1 MKEGVKKSIS
11 LILVLTLLVQLLP
24 VVAFGVGD
32 ETNDLDISTDS
43 ETVSMKDDDAEIV
56 GEEDALREES
66 VKHFRL
72 RDGAYM
78 LVEYETAVHYQTA
91 DGSWEEIDNTL
102 QKTGQQYVAQAG
114 DMTRKFAASLDS
126 GFLFETAYQGQSVS
140 MSLARRSS
148 RDVVAVAPDV
158 PAAEETA
165 APEETAVPE
174 TADQPQEAEQAEA
187 DLQRAPAE
195 AAAETD
201 APQQETAEELPLLDD
216 AAYTLV
222 TSTAAARME
231 NPGAKMRTFS
241 KLAEKD
247 KIQPQKI
254 RSSVAFDNVM
264 DGVSLLYQNYGYNV
278 KESIIIEKPQEQ
290 YAYSFVLNLQ
300 GLTPTL
306 EADGSVLLRGAD
318 GEPVYEIPAPYLAD
332 ADGATSLEDAA
343 YKLERISG
351 GYLLTVEA
359 DPEWMNA
366 PERAYPV
373 TLDPTILLHNK
384 GNVLT
389 TFIRSAWP
397 GSVAPNS
404 ADQFVGY
411 RANEGYDACNI
422 YVQFANLPEIPQ
434 NCVPISAQLAMYN
447 AGFFTS
453 DGVGCAAPDGSLT
466 VEAHEWPAAV
476 SDVSGLTWYLVHFGS
491 TPVNEETIDYQ
502 KLSKETLG
510 EYVTWDITRTVMQW
524 YQKQNEGDTSGG
536 RGVLLE
542 GIDGR
547 ENYRVAN
554 LIGSGYHDYSPYF
567 AVYYRNPVG
576 LESYYTYQEASA
588 GKAGDLSIHNFTN
601 QFTLDRAD
609 VSLSLEPAS
618 YALRHIYNSATS
630 GIEFSN
636 NEAGGIHTCDYTSM
650 QVGVGWK
657 LSAQQTVVECKV
669 GDETYL
675 VYNDEDGTEHYFSE
689 TATNTYED
697 EDGLSLKI
705 VKSTSGGNTIYTMT
719 DMDKYHT
726 WVFHNGYL
734 ISVTDNNSN
743 TIYFAYNAA
752 YSSGGS
758 AWKPVKGSASNRLVQ
773 IVMDINSGNNEKSR
787 TLQTVANLTYSG
799 DRLSSVTDYAGRSTN
814 YSYDSGGHLTQV
826 TYADGTS
833 VSYAYNG
840 SGGRLSTLYDA
851 ESQYGLDITYTYN
864 LGVVST
870 FRVQEFANTSGAK
883 QTGSAFHAYRNGI
896 HQTSYRFYGPD
907 HTRDT
912 ADDTVKTCVLDHFGK
927 TICTYDS
934 NTDYS
939 EIIGA
944 SAANYTDNSGT
955 SKTNNR
961 LTGAAAMG
969 ISSFNMLSNS
979 GLETC
984 TGNAADNW
992 AQLSFSTSASAGTQ
1006 SGNKAR
1012 LGKASIK
1019 TTARGSGMYQEATLQ
1034 AGTTYTFSGYVNT
1047 CDMTAFDSN
1056 GSVYLAALTADQI
1069 TDLSQ
1074 ACASPWKSEQVNY
1087 KTDASINRG
1096 WEKISV
1102 TFTPETSGTYYMAF
1116 LQDRADGTACCD
1128 DLLLE
1133 ESEAASE
1140 INLVQNGR
1148 FAWLVNGKPEGWV
1161 PNSYTI
1167 SDEHPFGQSLSK
1179 SMRVSNTMN
1188 GYARTHQV
1196 IPLNLL
1202 ADEATFLLSGWGKA
1216 NSVGGTARKH
1226 EDGDERYFGLVA
1238 EIAYTDGTTENQYV
1252 SFNGDYADWQFASG
1266 VIVPGKRD
1274 ERVKEITV
1282 RCAYD
1287 YNAND
1292 AYFTNISLVLEPA
1305 ETYSYDSKG
1314 NPIAATDGSAKTAS
1328 EFFADSQRLKSYT
1341 TPGGAK
1347 HTLGY
1352 DASNN
1357 LQEDT
1362 LAGLTNYT
1370 YHNTSGSPTT
1380 SMTRK
1385 GYSGDYLKSQNVYD
1399 ITGRFR
1405 TLAIDANG
1413 VQTGYTYD
1421 DTTLQLTSVH
1431 SAGGAT
1437 QTYTYQSGRDRVSQT
1452 AIDQTAALTYRYD
1465 RAQLTDLIRKAF
1477 PQAADAD
1484 GQNVNPF
1491 WQHYLLGYDAFGNMT
1506 RVQVCASSAERD
1518 GYTAPVTLASYTYEG
1533 NVNNG
1538 RLAKMTYGNGDS
1550 VSYTYD
1556 AFDRQRTAGYN
1567 DGTTYHYDYS
1577 GDNDLARQ
1585 YVTDGS
1591 GAVTEQYSYQ
1601 YDSLGRLIHSRQ
1613 LTGGGTLVQ
1622 LTQHMYDNANR
1633 LTSQSWQF
1641 GGDTFRQSYT
1651 YTGQNSDGKQ
1661 VDGTIS
1667 AITTTIPG
1675 QSVITSTYGYN
1686 DLRQLTSKGVTVPDQ
1701 NGKQTKVYDRSYTY
1715 DRIAE
1720 DDGCNWMGTRLA
1732 STGYTFGSSSRSFTY
1747 TYDAAGNISRIVTA
1761 GTNVPKAAQSK
1772 EYGYDAQ
1779 GQLVSEKNSSKTTF
1793 LYAYDTA
1800 GNIRSITKD
1809 GTVTKSFGYTNPSWP
1824 DLLTSVT
1831 ANGTTKDVLY
1841 EGQSQTSDLPSS
1853 GNPITY
1859 YNGKDYT
1866 FTWTKGRQLASA
1878 TVDGKQ
1884 VSYTYDM
1891 SGVRSGKQV
1900 YTTSNQ
1906 RTTTYTYT
1914 TLSGKVMRQQW
1925 ETRNSDD
1932 TVYQAMQS
1940 LEFVYDDGN
1949 QPFAMIYK
1957 HGQTTELYYYVLNA
1971 QGDVIA
1977 LLNANGALVA
1987 SYNYG
1992 AWGNYSVHGADGKKT
2007 TDATFIGHIN
2017 PLRYRGYYYD
2027 RETRLYYLQSR
2038 YYDFANCRFINADT
2052 YLSTGQGILGHN
2064 MFTYCGNNPV
2074 NYCDSSGR
2082 FFFTL
2087 LGAVIGAAV
2096 GYIDAYIAGEDPIK
2110 GAIAGGVSGAIA
2122 GAGVDIGAA
2131 ITIFSGGAAIGW
2143 GAAVAIGLGAFG
2155 GFVGAGIS
2163 NDWKFKKDGESLALQ
2178 YMGAT
2183 LIGGMANAISFGLG
2197 PINGEIAKGTVS
2209 QIVRS
2214 IGYEGMKDFTYNL
2227 VTGGIISLFS
2237 TFTNRIISTMLST
2250 PVEPSLPVISI
2261 S

>member
-43 ETVSMKDDDAEIV
+43 ETVSMQDDDAEIV

-72 RDGAYM
+72 QDGAYM

-91 DGSWEEIDNTL
+91 DGAWEEIDNTL

-148 RDVVAVAPDV
+148 RDVVAAAPDV

-165 APEETAVPE
+165 APEETVAPE
-174 TADQPQEAEQAEA
+174 TADQPQEAEQTEA
-187 DLQRAPAE
+187 DLPQEPAE

-216 AAYTLV
+216 SAYTLV
-222 TSTAAARME
+222 TSTVAARVE
-231 NPGAKMRTFS
+231 NPEAKVRTFS

-278 KESIIIEKPQEQ
+278 KESILIEKPQEQ
-290 YAYSFVLNLQ
+290 YAYSFVLDLQ

-389 TFIRSAWP
+389 TFIRYASP
-397 GSVAPNS
+397 NSVAPNA
-404 ADQFVGY
+404 ADQYIGY
-411 RANEGYDACNI
+411 HAGAAYGVCEV
-422 YVQFANLPEIPQ
+422 YVQFANLPELPR
-434 NCVPISAQLAMYN
+434 NCVPVGAQLAMYH
-447 AGFFTS
+447 AGFFAS
-453 DGVGCAAPDGSLT
+453 NAIGGSAPGGTLT

-476 SDVSGLTWYLVHFGS
+476 SSASGVTWNQVYSGA
-491 TPVNEETIDYQ
+491 TPVSDEVLDFQ
-502 KLSKETLG
+502 KLSKGTLNK
-510 EYVTWDITRTVMQW
+510 YATWDITRTVMAW

-536 RGVLLE
+536 RGVLLQTL
-542 GIDGR
+542 DGYAKSR
-547 ENYRVAN
+547 AAN

-567 AVYYRNPVG
+567 AVYYRNPFG

-618 YALRHIYNSATS
+618 YALRHIYNSAAS

-636 NEAGGIHTCDYTSM
+636 NEAGGLHTCDYTSM

-675 VYNDEDGTEHYFSE
+675 VYNDEDGTEHYFSK

-697 EDGLSLKI
+697 EDGLGLKV

-752 YSSGGS
+752 YSSGSS

-773 IVMDINSGNNEKSR
+773 IVMDINSEKER

-799 DRLSSVTDYAGRSTN
+799 SQLSQVTDYAGRATN
-814 YSYDSGGHLTQV
+814 YTYDSGGHLTQV

-833 VSYAYNG
+833 VSYEYHSSN
-840 SGGRLSTLYDA
+840 GRLSTLYDA

-864 LGVVST
+864 LGVMST
-870 FRVQEFANTSGAK
+870 FRVQEFAKTSAGTK
-883 QTGSAFHAYRNGI
+883 QVGNAFHAYRNGI

-907 HTRDT
+907 HTAGN
-912 ADDTVKTCVLDHFGK
+912 ADDTVTTCVLDYFGK

-934 NTDYS
+934 STDYS

-944 SAANYTDNSGT
+944 SAASYTSNSGT

-969 ISSFNMLSNS
+969 TVALNLLPNA
-979 GLETC
+979 GLEQC
-984 TGNAADNW
+984 TNDVSDGWVSLPFSQNAAAGVIAD
-992 AQLSFSTSASAGTQ
+992 SRTRIGYASLKTA
-1006 SGNKAR
+1006 
-1012 LGKASIK
+1012 AS
-1019 TTARGSGMYQEATLQ
+1019 GSGMYHEVALQ

-1047 CDMTAFDSN
+1047 RDITACQT
-1056 GSVYLAALTADQI
+1056 GGGVYLAVLTAAQRSS
-1069 TDLSQ
+1069 LAGVQ
-1074 ACASPWKSEQVNY
+1074 QSPWKSELVNY
-1087 KTDASINRG
+1087 NTTPEVDAG
-1096 WEKISV
+1096 WEKISA
-1102 TFTPETSGTYYMAF
+1102 TFTPGASGTYSLAF
-1116 LQDRADGTACCD
+1116 VQDKADGTAYCD
-1128 DLLLE
+1128 DMQLE
-1133 ESEAASE
+1133 AHAAASNA
-1140 INLVQNGR
+1140 NLVQNGT
-1148 FAWLVNGKPEGWV
+1148 FASGAPDFWTANR
-1161 PNSYTI
+1161 YTK
-1167 SDEHPFGQSLSK
+1167 SSEHPLGVGK
-1179 SMRVSNTMN
+1179 GVSMHAEGSSVGGTRTSQVVPINY
-1188 GYARTHQV
+1188 YAG
-1196 IPLNLL
+1196 L
-1202 ADEATFLLSGWGKA
+1202 ATFLLSGWGKA
-1216 NSVGGTARKH
+1216 NSVGGTSPKP
-1226 EDGDERYFGLVA
+1226 EKDGDRYFGLIA
-1238 EIAYTDGTTENQYV
+1238 EIKYANGETEKQYV
-1252 SFNGDYADWQFASG
+1252 SFNDDFTDWQYASG
-1266 VIVPGKRD
+1266 VIIPKQRGLMIKD
-1274 ERVKEITV
+1274 ITV
-1282 RCAYD
+1282 YCAYD
-1287 YNAND
+1287 YNANY

-1314 NPIAATDGSAKTAS
+1314 NPIAATDGNAKTAS
-1328 EFFADSQRLKSYT
+1328 EFFANSQRLKSYT
-1341 TPGGAK
+1341 MPSGAK

-1352 DASNN
+1352 DANNN
-1357 LQEDT
+1357 LEQDT

-1370 YHNTSGSPTT
+1370 YHNTSGSATT
-1380 SMTRK
+1380 SITSV
-1385 GYSGDYLKSQNVYD
+1385 GTSGDYLKSYNVYD
-1399 ITGRFR
+1399 DTGRFR
-1405 TLAIDANG
+1405 TQSTDANG
-1413 VQTGYTYD
+1413 VTTQYGYEASTA
-1421 DTTLQLTSVH
+1421 QLFST
-1431 SAGGAT
+1431 
-1437 QTYTYQSGRDRVSQT
+1437 
-1452 AIDQTAALTYRYD
+1452 TAANGTQQGYRYYAGSDRTAFTYIGGTASIDYVYD

-1477 PQAADAD
+1477 PQAADAK
-1484 GQNVNPF
+1484 GNNLNPF
-1491 WQHYLLGYDAFGNMT
+1491 WQHYLLGYDTFGNMT
-1506 RVQVCASSAERD
+1506 RVQVCASSAERE
-1518 GYTAPVTLASYTYEG
+1518 GYTTPITLASYTYEG
-1533 NVNNG
+1533 NVYNG
-1538 RLAKMTYGNGDS
+1538 RLATMTYGNDDS

-1556 AFDRQRTAGYN
+1556 AFDRQRTAAYN

-1577 GDNDLARQ
+1577 SDNALTRQ
-1585 YVTDGS
+1585 YATGSDGI
-1591 GAVTEQYSYQ
+1591 TEQYSYQ

-1613 LTGGGTLVQ
+1613 STADGALIQV
-1622 LTQHMYDNANR
+1622 TQHMYDAANR
-1633 LTSQSWQF
+1633 MTSQTWQF
-1641 GGDTFRQSYT
+1641 GTGLYHQQYSYT
-1651 YTGQNSDGKQ
+1651 GVKADGATDGS

-1675 QSVITSTYGYN
+1675 QSTITSEYKYN
-1686 DLRQLTSKGVTVPDQ
+1686 DLRQLKSKTVKQGDTSAYT
-1701 NGKQTKVYDRSYTY
+1701 RSYTY
-1715 DRIAE
+1715 DRIAV
-1720 DDGCNWMGTRLA
+1720 DSGNWMGTRLA
-1732 STGYTFGSSSRSFTY
+1732 STGYTFALNQPVKQSRSFTY
-1747 TYDAAGNISRIVTA
+1747 TYDDSGNITKIVTA
-1761 GTNVPKAAQSK
+1761 GTKVPTAAALK
-1772 EYGYDAQ
+1772 EYTYDAQ
-1779 GQLVSEKNSSKTTF
+1779 GQLATEKNGSGTTF

-1809 GTVTKSFGYTNPSWP
+1809 GAVTKSFGYTNASWP

-1831 ANGTTKDVLY
+1831 SGSTTKDILY
-1841 EGQSQTSDLPSS
+1841 EGQTQTSDLPSS
-1853 GNPITY
+1853 GNPVTY

-1891 SGVRSGKQV
+1891 SGVR
-1900 YTTSNQ
+1900 TSKTVNG
-1906 RTTTYTYT
+1906 TTYNYT
-1914 TLSGKVMRQQW
+1914 TLSGKVMRQTW
-1925 ETRNSDD
+1925 GNK
-1932 TVYQAMQS
+1932 S

-1949 QPFAMIYK
+1949 QPFAMIYND
-1957 HGQTTELYYYVLNA
+1957 GSTSTLYYYVLNA

-1977 LLNANGALVA
+1977 LLDSTGALVA

-1992 AWGNYSVHGADGKKT
+1992 AWGNYSVHDKDGKKT

-2052 YLSTGQGILGHN
+2052 FATTDANGFLSAN
-2064 MFTYCGNNPV
+2064 MFAYCENNPI
-2074 NYCDSSGR
+2074 NGCDPSGEWVH
-2082 FFFTL
+2082 L
-2087 LGAVIGAAV
+2087 VVGAVLGAVANVATSYLSAKTNGENYSLLCA
-2096 GYIDAYIAGEDPIK
+2096 GIDAAS
-2110 GAIAGGVSGAIA
+2110 GAVSGALAASGVGLA
-2122 GAGVDIGAA
+2122 GQVIGNAA
-2131 ITIFSGGAAIGW
+2131 IDVAKGIFKGETSAKQIATNAFLGG
-2143 GAAVAIGLGAFG
+2143 VG
-2155 GFVGAGIS
+2155 GF
-2163 NDWKFKKDGESLALQ
+2163 
-2178 YMGAT
+2178 
-2183 LIGGMANAISFGLG
+2183 IGGKGASYGNAKSIMRSGQQFAKRVFTYKDSFRKAYSYY
-2197 PINGEIAKGTVS
+2197 NKSARAKGGVFVLQGLSKSVKNVS
-2209 QIVRS
+2209 IYSFFRGVF
-2214 IGYEGMKDFTYNL
+2214 G
-2227 VTGGIISLFS
+2227 
-2237 TFTNRIISTMLST
+2237 
-2250 PVEPSLPVISI
+2250 
-2261 S
+2261 

>member
-72 RDGAYM
+72 RDGGYM

-102 QKTGQQYVAQAG
+102 QKTGQQYVAKAG

-174 TADQPQEAEQAEA
+174 TADQPQEAEQTEA
-187 DLQRAPAE
+187 DQTQEPAE

-201 APQQETAEELPLLDD
+201 TPQQETAEELPLLDD

-343 YKLERISG
+343 YKLERVSG

-502 KLSKETLG
+502 KLSKKTLG

-524 YQKQNEGDTSGG
+524 YQKQSEGDTSGG

-675 VYNDEDGTEHYFSE
+675 VYNDEDGTEHYFSK

-697 EDGLSLKI
+697 EDGLGLKI
-705 VKSTSGGNTIYTMT
+705 VKSTSGWNATYTMT
-719 DMDKYHT
+719 DTNGDNT
-726 WVFHNGYL
+726 WVFYNGYL
-734 ISVTDNNSN
+734 NTQTDANGN
-743 TIYFAYNAA
+743 TLYFAYNAP
-752 YSSGGS
+752 YDENSS
-758 AWKPVKGSASNRLVQ
+758 AWKPAPSAPNNRLVQ
-773 IVMDINSGNNEKSR
+773 IVMDINSGSNDNPR

-912 ADDTVKTCVLDHFGK
+912 ADDTVMTCVLDHFGK

-944 SAANYTDNSGT
+944 SAASYTDNSGT

-1006 SGNKAR
+1006 SGNQAR
-1012 LGKASIK
+1012 LGNASIK

-1069 TDLSQ
+1069 ADLSQ

-1102 TFTPETSGTYYMAF
+1102 TFMPETSGTYYMAF

-1167 SDEHPFGQSLSK
+1167 SDEHPVGQPLSK

-1341 TPGGAK
+1341 TPSGAK

-1370 YHNTSGSPTT
+1370 YHNDSGSPTT

-1399 ITGRFR
+1399 STGRFR

-1421 DTTLQLTSVH
+1421 GTTLQLTSVH
-1431 SAGGAT
+1431 GSGGAT

-1477 PQAADAD
+1477 PQAADAS
-1484 GQNVNPF
+1484 GNNVNPF

-1506 RVQVCASSAERD
+1506 SAQVCASSAERE
-1518 GYTAPVTLASYTYEG
+1518 GHTAPVTLASYTYEG

-1538 RLAKMTYGNGDS
+1538 RLATMTYGNGDS

-1556 AFDRQRTAGYN
+1556 AFDRQRTAAYN

-1613 LTGGGTLVQ
+1613 STGGGTLVQ

-1667 AITTTIPG
+1667 AITTTIPD
-1675 QSVITSTYGYN
+1675 QLAITSKYEYN
-1686 DLRQLTSKGVTVPDQ
+1686 DLRQLEKKTVTVPDQ
-1701 NGKQTKVYDRSYTY
+1701 NGTQTKVYDRTYTY
-1715 DRIAE
+1715 AVIAE
-1720 DDGCNWMGTRLA
+1720 DDGCNRMGTRLA
-1732 STGYTFGSSSRSFTY
+1732 STGYTFGSSSRGFTY

-1761 GTNVPKAAQSK
+1761 GTSVPKAAASK

-1779 GQLVSEKNSSKTTF
+1779 GQLVSEKNGSGTTF
-1793 LYAYDTA
+1793 GYAYDTA

-1949 QPFAMIYK
+1949 QPFAMIYND
-1957 HGQTTELYYYVLNA
+1957 GSTSTLYYYVLNA

-1977 LLNANGALVA
+1977 LLNANGTLAA

-2052 YLSTGQGILGHN
+2052 YLSTGQGMLGHN

-2122 GAGVDIGAA
+2122 GAGVDIGVIITASTGGIGAGLAA
-2131 ITIFSGGAAIGW
+2131 AVIIGAA
-2143 GAAVAIGLGAFG
+2143 G
-2155 GFVGAGIS
+2155 GFVGTGIS
-2163 NDWKFKKDGESLALQ
+2163 NDWQFERDGESLALQ

-2227 VTGGIISLFS
+2227 VTGGIISWFS

>member
-72 RDGAYM
+72 RDGGYM

-102 QKTGQQYVAQAG
+102 QKTGQQYVAKAG

-343 YKLERISG
+343 YKLERVSG

-502 KLSKETLG
+502 KLSKKTLG

-675 VYNDEDGTEHYFSE
+675 VYNDEDGTEHYFRK

-697 EDGLSLKI
+697 EDGLGLKI

-773 IVMDINSGNNEKSR
+773 IIMDIHGGVN
-787 TLQTVANLTYSG
+787 QTVANLTYSG

-833 VSYAYNG
+833 ASYEYYSSN
-840 SGGRLSTLYDA
+840 GRLSTLYDA

-912 ADDTVKTCVLDHFGK
+912 ADDTVMTCVLDHFGK

-939 EIIGA
+939 EIIGT

-1019 TTARGSGMYQEATLQ
+1019 TTARGSGMYHEAALQ

-1047 CDMTAFDSN
+1047 CDMTAFDSG

-1069 TDLSQ
+1069 ADLSQ
-1074 ACASPWKSEQVNY
+1074 ASRSPWKSERVNY
-1087 KTDASINRG
+1087 QTDASVSRG
-1096 WEKISV
+1096 WEKVSV

-1116 LQDRADGTACCD
+1116 LQDKADGTAYCD

-1133 ESEAASE
+1133 KGEAASE

-1148 FAWLVNGKPEGWV
+1148 FSQLVNGKPDFWTA
-1161 PNSYTI
+1161 NKYTI
-1167 SDEHPFGQSLSK
+1167 TNEHPTGQPNSK
-1179 SMRVSNTMN
+1179 SMHIGSTMN

-1196 IPLNLL
+1196 IPLNLP

-1216 NSVGGTARKH
+1216 TSVGGTARKH
-1226 EDGDERYFGLVA
+1226 VNGWERYFGLVA

-1274 ERVKEITV
+1274 KWVQEITV

-1399 ITGRFR
+1399 SSRRFR
-1405 TLAIDANG
+1405 TQAVDVNGVTTGYAYDTGAARLYRTTAANG
-1413 VQTGYTYD
+1413 TQQDYRYCTG
-1421 DTTLQLTSVH
+1421 S
-1431 SAGGAT
+1431 
-1437 QTYTYQSGRDRVSQT
+1437 DRT
-1452 AIDQTAALTYRYD
+1452 ALTYINGVASIRYTYD
-1465 RAQLTDLIRKAF
+1465 RAQLSDLIRK
-1477 PQAADAD
+1477 
-1484 GQNVNPF
+1484 GYLGSTGF
-1491 WQHYLLGYDAFGNMT
+1491 WQHYLLNYDAFGNMT
-1506 RVQVCASSAERD
+1506 RVQVCASSAEQT
-1518 GYTAPVTLASYTYEG
+1518 GYTSPVTLASYSYDG
-1533 NVNNG
+1533 SVNNG
-1538 RLAKMTYGNGDS
+1538 RLTTMTYGNGDS

-1556 AFDRQRTAGYN
+1556 AFDRQRTAAYN

-1585 YVTDGS
+1585 YATDGS

-1613 LTGGGTLVQ
+1613 STANGALIQ
-1622 LTQHMYDNANR
+1622 STQHMYDAANR
-1633 LTSQSWQF
+1633 MTSQSWQF
-1641 GGDTFRQSYT
+1641 GTGLYRQQYSYT
-1651 YTGQNSDGKQ
+1651 GVKADGTADSS

-1675 QSVITSTYGYN
+1675 QLDVTSKYEYN
-1686 DLRQLTSKGVTVPDQ
+1686 DLRQLEKKTVTVPNQ
-1701 NGKQTKVYDRSYTY
+1701 NRGTTTVYTRSYTY
-1715 DRIAE
+1715 AVIAE
-1720 DDGCNWMGTRLA
+1720 DDGCNRVGTRLA
-1732 STGYTFGSSSRSFTY
+1732 STAYTFGSSSRSFDY
-1747 TYDAAGNISRIVTA
+1747 TYDAAGNIQTVTTG
-1761 GTNVPKAAQSK
+1761 GTNVPAAAASK
-1772 EYGYDAQ
+1772 TYTYDAQ
-1779 GQLVSEKNSSKTTF
+1779 GQLATETNGGASRA
-1793 LYAYDTA
+1793 YAYDTV
-1800 GNIRSITKD
+1800 GNIRSVTTD
-1809 GTVTKSFGYTNPSWP
+1809 GAVIKSFGYTNPSWP

-1831 ANGTTKDVLY
+1831 SGSTTKDILY
-1841 EGQSQTSDLPSS
+1841 EGQTQTSDVPSS
-1853 GNPITY
+1853 GNPVTY
-1859 YNGKDYT
+1859 YNGKDYS
-1866 FTWTKGRQLASA
+1866 FTWTKGRQLTSA
-1878 TVDGKQ
+1878 TVDGEQ

-1891 SGVRSGKQV
+1891 SGVRSNKQV
-1900 YTTSNQ
+1900 GD
-1906 RTTTYTYT
+1906 TTYTYT
-1914 TLSGKVMRQQW
+1914 TLSGKVMRQTW
-1925 ETRNSDD
+1925 GDNN
-1932 TVYQAMQS
+1932 A

-1949 QPFAMIYK
+1949 QPFAVIYK

-1971 QGDVIA
+1971 QGDVSAILDSSGKLA
-1977 LLNANGALVA
+1977 A
-1987 SYNYG
+1987 SYDYD
-1992 AWGNYSVHGADGKKT
+1992 AWGNCTVYDSSAKVL
-2007 TDATFIGHIN
+2007 TDPTSIANLN

-2027 RETRLYYLQSR
+2027 AETGFYYLQSR
-2038 YYDFANCRFINADT
+2038 YYDPAICRFINADT
-2052 YLSTGQGILGHN
+2052 FATTDANGLLSANMFAYCENNPIMRVDPDGSSPLSLVINTLVGAGVSVASAAINANIAGSPISTGDLIK
-2064 MFTYCGNNPV
+2064 
-2074 NYCDSSGR
+2074 
-2082 FFFTL
+2082 
-2087 LGAVIGAAV
+2087 AAAV
-2096 GYIDAYIAGEDPIK
+2096 GAVSGFLSSLNPVAK
-2110 GAIAGGVSGAIA
+2110 VVTAAAAVSGAVTFV
-2122 GAGVDIGAA
+2122 GSMLTGSSVGEAA
-2131 ITIFSGGAAIGW
+2131 LS
-2143 GAAVAIGLGAFG
+2143 AAVAATSTYVSSKLGASAFG
-2155 GFVGAGIS
+2155 AATGKSVDAG
-2163 NDWKFKKDGESLALQ
+2163 K
-2178 YMGAT
+2178 
-2183 LIGGMANAISFGLG
+2183 
-2197 PINGEIAKGTVS
+2197 
-2209 QIVRS
+2209 
-2214 IGYEGMKDFTYNL
+2214 
-2227 VTGGIISLFS
+2227 GIIGFHVSASMEGLASGGRATRQISKSTKRKQGRTRTTRRQSFFS
-2237 TFTNRIISTMLST
+2237 WYRNAFWKYRPAWSRR
-2250 PVEPSLPVISI
+2250 
-2261 S
+2261 

>member
-24 VVAFGVGD
+24 MVAFGVGD
-32 ETNDLDISTDS
+32 ETNDLDVSTDS

-72 RDGAYM
+72 RDGGYM

-102 QKTGQQYVAQAG
+102 QKTGQQYVAKAG

-165 APEETAVPE
+165 APEETAASE
-174 TADQPQEAEQAEA
+174 TADQLQEAEQTEA
-187 DLQRAPAE
+187 DQTQEPAE

-201 APQQETAEELPLLDD
+201 VPQQETAEELPLLDD

-343 YKLERISG
+343 YKLERVLG

-502 KLSKETLG
+502 KLSKKTLG

-601 QFTLDRAD
+601 QFTLERAD
-609 VSLSLEPAS
+609 VSLSLEPVS

-675 VYNDEDGTEHYFSE
+675 VYNDEDGTEHYFRK

-697 EDGLSLKI
+697 EDGLGLKI
-705 VKSTSGGNTIYTMT
+705 VKSTSGWNATYTMT
-719 DMDKYHT
+719 DTNGDNT
-726 WVFHNGYL
+726 WVFYNGYL
-734 ISVTDNNSN
+734 NTQTDANGN
-743 TIYFAYNAA
+743 TLYFAYNAP
-752 YSSGGS
+752 YDENSS
-758 AWKPVKGSASNRLVQ
+758 AWKPAPSAPNNRLVQ
-773 IVMDINSGNNEKSR
+773 IIMDIHGGVN
-787 TLQTVANLTYSG
+787 QTVANLTYSG

-912 ADDTVKTCVLDHFGK
+912 ADDTVMTCVLDHFGK

-944 SAANYTDNSGT
+944 SAASYTDNSGT

-1006 SGNKAR
+1006 SGNQAR
-1012 LGKASIK
+1012 LGNASIK
-1019 TTARGSGMYQEATLQ
+1019 TTARGSGMYQEAALQ

-1069 TDLSQ
+1069 ADLSQ

-1116 LQDRADGTACCD
+1116 LQDRADGTAYCD

-1196 IPLNLL
+1196 IPLNLP

-1252 SFNGDYADWQFASG
+1252 SFNGDYAGWQFASG

-1292 AYFTNISLVLEPA
+1292 AYFSNISLVLEPA

-1341 TPGGAK
+1341 TPSGAK

-1370 YHNTSGSPTT
+1370 YHNDSGSATT
-1380 SMTRK
+1380 SMTRE

-1399 ITGRFR
+1399 STGRFR

-1477 PQAADAD
+1477 PQAADAS
-1484 GQNVNPF
+1484 GNNVNPF

-1506 RVQVCASSAERD
+1506 RVQVCASSTERE

-1538 RLAKMTYGNGDS
+1538 RLATMAYGNGDS

-1556 AFDRQRTAGYN
+1556 AFDRQRTAAYN

-1613 LTGGGTLVQ
+1613 STGGGTLVQ

-1667 AITTTIPG
+1667 AITTTIPD
-1675 QSVITSTYGYN
+1675 QLAITSKYEYN
-1686 DLRQLTSKGVTVPDQ
+1686 DLRQLEKKTVTVPDQ
-1701 NGKQTKVYDRSYTY
+1701 NGTQTKVYDRTYTY
-1715 DRIAE
+1715 AVIAE

-1732 STGYTFGSSSRSFTY
+1732 STGYTFALNQPVKQSRSFTY
-1747 TYDAAGNISRIVTA
+1747 TYDKAGNITKIVTA
-1761 GTNVPKAAQSK
+1761 GTSVPKAAASK

-1779 GQLVSEKNSSKTTF
+1779 GQLVSEKNGSGTTF
-1793 LYAYDTA
+1793 GYAYDTA

-1891 SGVRSGKQV
+1891 SGVR
-1900 YTTSNQ
+1900 TSKTVNG
-1906 RTTTYTYT
+1906 TTYNYT
-1914 TLSGKVMRQQW
+1914 TLSGKVMRQTW
-1925 ETRNSDD
+1925 GNK
-1932 TVYQAMQS
+1932 S

-1977 LLNANGALVA
+1977 LLNANGTLAA

-2052 YLSTGQGILGHN
+2052 YLSTGQGMLGHN

-2087 LGAVIGAAV
+2087 LGAMIGAAA
-2096 GYIDAYIAGEDPIK
+2096 GYIDAFIAGEDPIK

-2209 QIVRS
+2209 QIVWS

-2227 VTGGIISLFS
+2227 VTGGIISWFS

>member
-72 RDGAYM
+72 RDGGYM

-165 APEETAVPE
+165 APEETAASE
-174 TADQPQEAEQAEA
+174 TADQLQEAEQTEA
-187 DLQRAPAE
+187 DQTQEPAE

-343 YKLERISG
+343 YKLERVSG

-554 LIGSGYHDYSPYF
+554 LIGSGYHDHSPYF

-669 GDETYL
+669 GNETYL
-675 VYNDEDGTEHYFSE
+675 VYNDEDGTEHYFSK

-697 EDGLSLKI
+697 EDGLGLKI

-773 IVMDINSGNNEKSR
+773 IVMDINSGSNDNPR
-787 TLQTVANLTYSG
+787 TPQTVANLTYSG

-912 ADDTVKTCVLDHFGK
+912 ADDTVMTCVLDHFGK

-939 EIIGA
+939 EIIGT

-1252 SFNGDYADWQFASG
+1252 SFNGDYAGWQFASG

-1274 ERVKEITV
+1274 KRVQEITV

-1292 AYFTNISLVLEPA
+1292 AYFSNISLVLEPA

-1380 SMTRK
+1380 SMTRE

-1399 ITGRFR
+1399 STGRFR
-1405 TLAIDANG
+1405 AASEDANG
-1413 VQTGYTYD
+1413 VTTQYGYDAGTAHLLS
-1421 DTTLQLTSVH
+1421 TTAANGTRQDYHYYNNS
-1431 SAGGAT
+1431 
-1437 QTYTYQSGRDRVSQT
+1437 DRVDFT
-1452 AIDQTAALTYRYD
+1452 YIDGKASMEYVYTQG
-1465 RAQLTDLIRKAF
+1465 QISDLIRKAYL
-1477 PQAADAD
+1477 
-1484 GQNVNPF
+1484 GTTGF

-1506 RVQVCASSAERD
+1506 RVQVCASSTERE
-1518 GYTAPVTLASYTYEG
+1518 GYTAPATLASYTYEG

-1538 RLAKMTYGNGDS
+1538 RLATMTYGNGDS

-1556 AFDRQRTAGYN
+1556 AFDRQRTAAYN

-1613 LTGGGTLVQ
+1613 STGGGTLVQ

-1641 GGDTFRQSYT
+1641 GTGLYHQQYSYT
-1651 YTGQNSDGKQ
+1651 GVKADGATDSS

-1667 AITTTIPG
+1667 AITTTVPG
-1675 QSVITSTYGYN
+1675 RSAITSKYEYN
-1686 DLRQLTSKGVTVPDQ
+1686 DLRQLEKKMVTVPDQ
-1701 NGKQTKVYDRSYTY
+1701 NGKQTKVYDRTYTY
-1715 DRIAE
+1715 DRIAA

-1732 STGYTFGSSSRSFTY
+1732 STGYTFGSSSRGFTY

-1761 GTNVPKAAQSK
+1761 GTSVPKAAQLK
-1772 EYGYDAQ
+1772 EYTYDAQ
-1779 GQLVSEKNSSKTTF
+1779 GQLATEKNGSGTTF
-1793 LYAYDTA
+1793 GYAYDTA

-1809 GTVTKSFGYTNPSWP
+1809 GTVTKSFGYTNASWP

-1853 GNPITY
+1853 GNPVTY
-1859 YNGKDYT
+1859 YNGKDYA
-1866 FTWTKGRQLASA
+1866 FTWTKGRQLAKA
-1878 TVDGKQ
+1878 VVDGKT
-1884 VSYTYDM
+1884 VEYTYDM
-1891 SGVRSGKQV
+1891 SGVR
-1900 YTTSNQ
+1900 TSKTVNG
-1906 RTTTYTYT
+1906 TTYNYT

-1925 ETRNSDD
+1925 GSK
-1932 TVYQAMQS
+1932 S

-1949 QPFAMIYK
+1949 QPFAMIYNNGSTSK
-1957 HGQTTELYYYVLNA
+1957 LYYYVLNA

-1977 LLNANGALVA
+1977 LLNANGTLAA

-2038 YYDFANCRFINADT
+2038 YYDFANCRFLNADT
-2052 YLSTGQGILGHN
+2052 FATTDANGFLSAN
-2064 MFTYCGNNPV
+2064 MFAYCENNPV
-2074 NYCDSSGR
+2074 MRTDPNGEWAQ
-2082 FFFTL
+2082 L
-2087 LGAVIGAAV
+2087 VVGAAV
-2096 GYIDAYIAGEDPIK
+2096 GAVVGGISAAVSSYKSTGQVNVGVVLLGAGTGAIGGLIGATGMSMYLQAAISGVLNATNNVGTSYIQGEKVDFADLAIDTAIGSASSFLGSKMVEKAAVQAGKQITRGIGKIARGIAKRNAGNRYWK
-2110 GAIAGGVSGAIA
+2110 GATKRGLQLFSSGVKKMHTAQGRAS
-2122 GAGVDIGAA
+2122 VIG
-2131 ITIFSGGAAIGW
+2131 SSVGGALSI
-2143 GAAVAIGLGAFG
+2143 
-2155 GFVGAGIS
+2155 
-2163 NDWKFKKDGESLALQ
+2163 FKSW
-2178 YMGAT
+2178 
-2183 LIGGMANAISFGLG
+2183 F
-2197 PINGEIAKGTVS
+2197 
-2209 QIVRS
+2209 
-2214 IGYEGMKDFTYNL
+2214 F
-2227 VTGGIISLFS
+2227 
-2237 TFTNRIISTMLST
+2237 
-2250 PVEPSLPVISI
+2250 
-2261 S
+2261 